1 MPGSVIETLISR
13 QIHQYNHLKALLQ
26 KQSPASPPPRRPVV
40 TISRLAGCP
49 TDELATALAERLGV
63 QVWDSELVDKIASDK
78 GLRRDFIAQLD
89 EGLLSNVETWVRGML
104 GGRLFQ
110 RDDYALALAA
120 TVKTLAE
127 TGGALIVGRGAGFI
141 LGDRADL
148 RLRLVAGPHRGRPDS
163 LRARVLQGRPAR
175 SLPLRSGAPPGTDG
189 PGRHGGDLRMPGAG
203 AAAAEAR
210 GAGVRLDDRQQDPCI
225 FRLTR
230 ARKRVLICLKSF
242 KHTKC
247 RGLHAR

>member
-148 RLRLVAGPHRGRPDS
+148 RLRLVAGEPYRLAALHRTLGGDRGSAHDALARTEAARTAFVRAYFKADPHDPCHYDLVLHQERMDLGVMVEICEC
-163 LRARVLQGRPAR
+163 LVRARRLQRLAAR
-175 SLPLRSGAPPGTDG
+175 A
-189 PGRHGGDLRMPGAG
+189 
-203 AAAAEAR
+203 
-210 GAGVRLDDRQQDPCI
+210 
-225 FRLTR
+225 
-230 ARKRVLICLKSF
+230 
-242 KHTKC
+242 
-247 RGLHAR
+247 